1 MPRLTINQ
9 QFVEAQNT
17 FDLDRLYVDL
27 TVVKGKSLTANEKVY
42 LRGLLCDYSPAA
54 MADKLNK
61 AKNTVTVDLSN
72 TIYQYLKILL
82 NMGNCKINHWRNV
95 SGWLKAAGYEK
106 PFEEV
111 KMITTL
117 PAQATVNIETIK
129 KDQILIEVN
138 IRMVASLSSNTY
150 YANLIDEE
158 E

>member
-1 MPRLTINQ
+1 MPRLAMNK

-17 FDLDRLYVDL
+17 FDLERLYTDL
-27 TVVKGKSLTANEKVY
+27 AAVKGKSLTANEKVY
-42 LRGLLCDYSPAA
+42 LRGLLCGYSPAA

-61 AKNTVTVDLSN
+61 AKNTVTVDLSS
-72 TIYQYLKILL
+72 TIYQYLKVLL
-82 NMGNCKINHWRNV
+82 NKGNCKIGHWRNV
-95 SGWLKAAGYEK
+95 SGWLKEAGYEK
-106 PFEEV
+106 SFEAI

-138 IRMVASLSSNTY
+138 IRMIASLSPQTY